1 MMMLSEITEWLDKD
15 HGITGSFL
23 HNCYITR
30 SQVYSE
36 EKPDHSENV
45 LYVADA
51 GSCVPD
57 SDSALHLLFVC
68 SNITCH
74 NCGSGL
80 VILHSEKDTDA
91 ICSDINGE
99 INRRGFI
106 DHALSKLMDLVKND
120 NFLEPVMD
128 YLYLLYGNPIS
139 YFDYT
144 HTVLTYREE
153 GPTGIYIWDH
163 SMENRYLDPGIVN
176 DWFLKSVHFMVDTK
190 QTDHTLFDG
199 NVDYYAC
206 PVMHHETLY
215 GFICILAIHGPLQE
229 HELTLLQKT
238 SNLVALA
245 YNRLSYGAGNGDFRE
260 IIKDVLDDKIKD
272 ESELQVRL
280 VSRNWLANKRY
291 QLVVIDLTNASEEY
305 TQYVLDGIDGISGNI
320 KKLVYNRYVLVLLE
334 NSYKMEDVLAYAE
347 RYELLAGVSDA
358 FDRLFDIK
366 IQFAK
371 SRQAL
376 FIGRM
381 LGHKQ
386 NIFYYNQYRFD
397 DMLYAFH
404 SAMRCNAYY
413 HPMVGE
419 LETYD
424 KRNKTEF
431 MRTLLV
437 YLENRNSIHKASEI
451 LHLHKNT
458 VNYRIQRIKEL
469 FGLDYNNANDMNHIF
484 LSLKIRELDDIFH
497 AYQ

>member
-1 MMMLSEITEWLDKD
+1 MMMLSEITEWLNKE
-15 HGITGSFL
+15 HEITGIFA
-23 HNCYITR
+23 HNCFITAA
-30 SQVYSE
+30 QVYSN
-36 EKPDHSENV
+36 EKQDHSENV

-51 GSCVPD
+51 GSCLPD
-57 SDSALHLLFVC
+57 RDSAINLLLVC
-68 SNITCH
+68 DHIACH
-74 NCGSGL
+74 NCRSGP
-80 VILHSEKDTDA
+80 VILHSAKDMDA
-91 ICSDINGE
+91 VCRDINTE
-99 INRRGFI
+99 INGHGVV

-120 NFLEPVMD
+120 DFLEPVMD
-128 YLYLLYGNPIS
+128 YLYLLFGNPIS

-144 HTVLTYREE
+144 HTVLSYREE

-190 QTDHTLFDG
+190 QTDHTVFDG

-229 HELTLLQKT
+229 YELTLLQKT
-238 SNLVALA
+238 ANLVALA
-245 YNRLSYGAGNGDFRE
+245 YNRLSYSAGNGDFRE
-260 IIKDVLDDKIKD
+260 IIKDILDEIIKD
-272 ESELQVRL
+272 EFELQVRM
-280 VSRNWLANKRY
+280 VSRNWIANKRY
-291 QLVVIDLTNASEEY
+291 QLIVIDLTNASEEY
-305 TQYVLDGIDGISGNI
+305 TQYVLDGIDGISSNI
-320 KKLVYNRYVLVLLE
+320 KKLVYHRYVLVLLE
-334 NSYKMEDVLAYAE
+334 NSYKKDDVLAYTE
-347 RYELLAGVSDA
+347 RYGLSAGVSDQ
-358 FDRLFDIK
+358 FDRLFDIR

-371 SRQAL
+371 SKQAL

-386 NIFYYNQYRFD
+386 NIFSYSQYRFD
-397 DMLYAFH
+397 DMLHAFN
-404 SAMRCNAYY
+404 SAMRSNAYY

-424 KRNKTEF
+424 KKNKTEF

-437 YLENRNSIHKASEI
+437 YLENRNSVHKASEI

-458 VNYRIQRIKEL
+458 VNYRIQRIKDL

-484 LSLKIRELDDIFH
+484 LSLKIKELDDIFH
-497 AYQ
+497 ACQ